1 MPEFTRDGA
10 TIHYTDTGIPHDR
23 PGAATIFFGHGLL
36 FGGWMFGH
44 QIASLKNDYRCVAI
58 DWRGQGA
65 SSAPAGGYDMDTLAG
80 DAMALIGELGV
91 GPVHYVGLSMGGF
104 IGQRIAARH
113 PELVRSL
120 TLLDTSSGPEDP
132 DKVRQ
137 YRLMGAAYRVVG
149 IGPLRKAVLPL
160 MFGPDFLADP
170 ANRPLLGDWEQR
182 LRSCPRAGIA
192 RAVKGVA
199 DRASVESE
207 VGSITVPTLVIVGAD
222 DAATPPPKS
231 RRIAELIPGARL
243 EQVSHCGHSA
253 TVEQPE
259 TVTGLI
265 REFLDSTARR

>member
-1 MPEFTRDGA
+1 MAEITRNGA
-10 TIHYTDTGIPHDR
+10 TIHYTDTGIPRDR
-23 PGAATIFFGHGLL
+23 PGAATVFFGHGLL
-36 FGGWMFGH
+36 FGGWMFGP
-44 QIASLKNDYRCVAI
+44 QIGSLKNDYRCVAI

-65 SSAPAGGYDMDTLAG
+65 SSAPADGYDMDTLAD
-80 DAMALIGELGV
+80 DAMTLIGELGV

-120 TLLDTSSGPEDP
+120 TLLDTSAGPEDP
-132 DKVRQ
+132 DKLRR
-137 YRLMGAAYRVVG
+137 YKLMGAAYRLVG

-170 ANRPLLGDWEQR
+170 VSAPLLQDWEQR
-182 LRSCPRAGIA
+182 LRDCRRAGIA

-207 VGSITVPTLVIVGAD
+207 IGSITIPTLVIVGD
-222 DAATPPPKS
+222 DDVATPPAKA

-265 REFLDSTARR
+265 REFLDTTARR

>member
-1 MPEFTRDGA
+1 MAEFTRDGA
-10 TIHYTDTGIPHDR
+10 TIHYTDTGVPHDR
-23 PGAATIFFGHGLL
+23 PGAATLFFGHGLL
-36 FGGWMFGH
+36 FGGWMFGP

-65 SSAPAGGYDMDTLAG
+65 SSAPDGGYDMDTLAD

-113 PELVRSL
+113 CELVRSL
-120 TLLDTSSGPEDP
+120 TLLDTSAGPEDP

-137 YRLMGAAYRVVG
+137 YKLMGAAYRFVG

-170 ANRPLLGDWEQR
+170 ANAPLLSDWEQR
-182 LRSCPRAGIA
+182 LRGCRRAGIA

-207 VGSITVPTLVIVGAD
+207 IGSITVPTLVIVGAD
-222 DAATPPPKS
+222 DAATPPPKA

-253 TVEQPE
+253 TVEQAE

-265 REFLDSTARR
+265 REFLDSTTRR